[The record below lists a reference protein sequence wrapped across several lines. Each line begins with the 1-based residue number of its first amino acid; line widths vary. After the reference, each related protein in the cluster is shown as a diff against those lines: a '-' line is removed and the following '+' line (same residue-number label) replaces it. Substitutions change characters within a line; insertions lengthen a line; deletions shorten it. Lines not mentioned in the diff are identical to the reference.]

1 MAQLSIFDKQ
11 KHFSKKDF
19 TCSIGKYDIVYMTF
33 RHYSW
38 RRFTHSESIQIRVEG
53 DVLKFDDPETST
65 HGGGVFAL
73 RKAREGYPSTI
84 DSTRYIQLDGK
95 AWPAIRR
102 VIQRTAGSYDIPKTT
117 EPDEETREK
126 MEANKIALD
135 DFTRLCMK
143 KHGRVK
149 DAPTSEE
156 LAEAHRPDLA
166 KLAEVFKTE
175 KPVIKTDDEK
185 TLRDQFLE
193 DARTLC
199 ETATSTEE
207 RTAIYN
213 ALAVVYRLR
222 YEQDNPTETPVKI
235 HYSSE
240 LGGDPNNWAI
250 P

>member
-53 DVLKFDDPETST
+53 NVLKFDDPETST

-102 VIQRTAGSYDIPKTT
+102 VIQRTAGSYDIPQ
-117 EPDEETREK
+117 PQ
-126 MEANKIALD
+126 
-135 DFTRLCMK
+135 
-143 KHGRVK
+143 
-149 DAPTSEE
+149 DAPKKATTSEA

-166 KLAEVFKTE
+166 KLAEAFE
-175 KPVIKTDDEK
+175 SYKPVIKTDDEK